1 MDDIKTLSDENL
13 ITRFKCGDG
22 VACDELL
29 NRYKSKVLAIARSY
43 FLSYGDTEDLVQEGM
58 CGLYSAMSAF
68 SGDGAFA
75 PFAYACVRNRIVD
88 ALKHGGRGVPQTACL
103 TFSEDEECGASNG
116 FSPEEVL
123 INTENKNE
131 FSEVIKSALS
141 DLELK
146 ALEMYVDGA
155 TMSEMTEALG
165 KTYKQIDN
173 ALDRA
178 KRKLKNIR
186 KKIR

>member
-1 MDDIKTLSDENL
+1 MEDIKTLSDENL
-13 ITRFKCGDG
+13 IARFKCGDG
-22 VACDELL
+22 VACEELL
-29 NRYKSKVLAIARSY
+29 NRYKNKVLAIARSY

-58 CGLYSAMSAF
+58 CGLYSAMSAY
-68 SGDGAFA
+68 SGEGAFA
-75 PFAYACVRNRIVD
+75 PFAYACVRNRIID
-88 ALKHGGRGVPQTACL
+88 ALKHVVRGIPQADYQ
-103 TFSEDEECGASNG
+103 TFLDEQECGASHG
-116 FSPEEVL
+116 FTPEDVL
-123 INTENKNE
+123 INTESKNE

-155 TMSEMTEALG
+155 TMGEMTEVLG

-186 KKIR
+186 KK